1 MMISGGDF
9 DDAIDV
15 IDVWLYV
22 DNPAKEPENGVLRI
36 YKKPSFPTNTT
47 GVKKIAP
54 STISAQSAHT
64 HSHRPTPLIG
74 PQTTPRSPIQIPL
87 HAF

>member
-22 DNPAKEPENGVLRI
+22 DNPAKEPENGVLPNLQETVFS
-36 YKKPSFPTNTT
+36 Y
-47 GVKKIAP
+47 
-54 STISAQSAHT
+54 
-64 HSHRPTPLIG
+64 
-74 PQTTPRSPIQIPL
+74 
-87 HAF
+87 